1 MNGDVSSEKMAFDS
15 VKIFSTT
22 VMRDR
27 QAMGES
33 ITRWL
38 EANQG
43 IEIADTV
50 VTQSSDDAF
59 HCLTVAIFY
68 RAL

>member
-1 MNGDVSSEKMAFDS
+1 MNADASADKMSFNS

-27 QAMGES
+27 QVMGES

-38 EANQG
+38 EANQH

-68 RAL
+68 RAV